1 VSQAHLVVALLLAS
15 SGLGLWVRWSPL
27 DNAVPACADHF
38 GATTSAL
45 LLFGPVGFASLVWGW
60 VLLTRARRFDS
71 EGASER
77 QRARSA
83 LVRPGAVVLRGV
95 IDDDAEGPA
104 ARITIVQK
112 GFEERTKQGK
122 RIRWREASRDARV
135 RAFRLRL
142 ADGQVIRVEPGDH
155 WALAGQLPEVDVLER
170 LRRERRSKLQPGH
183 ACTVRGVA
191 RREAE
196 STTTEGGYRG
206 QAVHASWVVR
216 GEASAPVVLSSTDAD
231 ASARLSADNAR
242 FGAAMLLGL
251 VALVHALA
259 LPYHARVLL
268 GQRDTAEIVGLR
280 TEVRR
285 DSKGK
290 SHDVHLIDLRLRG
303 EARPVSNET
312 SQTTCFRSLQVGDS
326 IPVVRSGLGG
336 SSFQVGAAPAAD
348 FLATLLSLC
357 LWGIAAAIVFFASGR
372 VTLWDTR
379 QRLDE

>member
-1 VSQAHLVVALLLAS
+1 VSQALVLVALLLAS
-15 SGLGLWVRWSPL
+15 SGLGLWVRWTPL
-27 DNAVPACADHF
+27 DNSVPACADYF
-38 GATTSAL
+38 GATTSAFW
-45 LLFGPVGFASLVWGW
+45 LFGPVGCVSLVWGW
-60 VLLTRARRFDS
+60 LLLARARRFER

-83 LVRPGAVVLRGV
+83 LLRPGAVVLRGV
-95 IDDDAEGPA
+95 IDDDAEGPI

-122 RIRWREASRDARV
+122 RVRWREASRDARA
-135 RAFRLRL
+135 RPFRLRL
-142 ADGQVIRVEPGDH
+142 ADGQVICVEPGDH

-170 LRRERRSKLQPGH
+170 LRRERRSKLQPGD

-196 STTTEGGYRG
+196 GTPAEGGYRDR
-206 QAVHASWVVR
+206 AVRVPWIVR

-231 ASARLSADNAR
+231 ASARLSADSAR
-242 FGAAMLLGL
+242 FGAGMLLGF
-251 VALVHALA
+251 VVLVHALA
-259 LPYHARVLL
+259 LPYHARVLF

-290 SHDVHLIDLRLRG
+290 SHDVGLIDLRLRG
-303 EARPVSNET
+303 QARPVSNET
-312 SQTTCFRSLQVGDS
+312 SQTTCFRSLRIGDS

-336 SSFQVGAAPAAD
+336 SSFQVGASPATD

-357 LWGIAAAIVFFASGR
+357 LWGIAAVIVFFASGR
-372 VTLWDTR
+372 VSLWDTR